1 LDVPTGQYGSI
12 DQSEEEKMN
21 QKTYNNI
28 IYKIEGET
36 AFLTINRPPVNIL
49 DIATMEEMNDAL
61 DSLTDNTD
69 VKVLVISGSGDKAFS
84 AGVDVSD
91 HTEDKVDK
99 MLEVFH
105 GIFRKMSRLDQV
117 TVAAVKGLTL
127 GGGCEV
133 AIFCDMIFAAENVKI
148 GQPEIKLAVFPPIAL
163 LVLPLLVGLKRASE
177 LLLSG
182 KVIDAK
188 EAERIGL
195 VNKVVPLESFDAGVH
210 EFIQPILELSSVGI
224 KYSKKGIQLGLET
237 TFSEG
242 LEKIEKIY
250 REELMASEDAH
261 EGLKSFLEK
270 RKPIWKNR

>member
-1 LDVPTGQYGSI
+1 MNEKKFHNTIFDI
-12 DQSEEEKMN
+12 D
-21 QKTYNNI
+21 
-28 IYKIEGET
+28 GET

-61 DSLTDNTD
+61 DSLIDNPD
-69 VKVLVISGSGDKAFS
+69 VKVLVITSSGEKAFS

-105 GIFRKMSRLDQV
+105 GIFRRMSRLDQV

-133 AIFCDMIFAAENVKI
+133 AIFCDMILAAENVKI

-163 LVLPLLVGLKRASE
+163 LVFPRLVGLKRASE

-182 KVIDAK
+182 KVIEAE

-195 VNKVVPLESFDAGVH
+195 INKVVPLESFDAEIR
-210 EFIQPILELSSVGI
+210 EFIKPFLELSAVGI
-224 KYSKKGIQLGLET
+224 KYSKRGIQLGLET
-237 TFSEG
+237 SFLEG
-242 LEKIEKIY
+242 LDKIEKIY
-250 REELMASEDAH
+250 REELMASEDAR

-270 RKPIWKNR
+270 RKPVWKNR

>member
-1 LDVPTGQYGSI
+1 MFQLDHTDRSI
-12 DQSEEEKMN
+12 NQKREKMN

-28 IYKIEGET
+28 IFRIEGEA

-61 DSLTDNTD
+61 DSLTGNMD

-163 LVLPLLVGLKRASE
+163 LVLPHLVGLKRASE

-224 KYSKKGIQLGLET
+224 KYSKRGIQLGLET

-242 LEKIEKIY
+242 LKKIEKIY
-250 REELMASEDAH
+250 RDELMASEDAH

-270 RKPIWKNR
+270 RKPVWKNK

>member
-1 LDVPTGQYGSI
+1 MDKKDYS
-12 DQSEEEKMN
+12 
-21 QKTYNNI
+21 NI
-28 IYKIEGET
+28 IFDIDGET

-61 DSLTDNTD
+61 DSLMDNSG
-69 VKVLVISGSGDKAFS
+69 VKVLVITSTGEKAFS

-91 HTEDKVDK
+91 HTDDKVDR

-105 GIFRKMSRLDQV
+105 DIFRKMSKLDQV
-117 TVAAVKGLTL
+117 TVAAIKGLTL

-133 AIFCDMIFAAENVKI
+133 AIFCDTIIAADNVKI

-163 LVLPLLVGLKRASE
+163 LIFPRLVGLKRASE

-182 KVIDAK
+182 RVIDAN

-195 VNKVVPLESFDAGVH
+195 INKVVPLDSFEAEVQ
-210 EFIQPILELSSVGI
+210 EFIQPFLELSAVGI
-224 KYSKKGIQLGLET
+224 KYSKKGISLGLET
-237 TFSEG
+237 SFAEG
-242 LEKIEKIY
+242 LKKIEKIY
-250 REELMASEDAH
+250 KDELMASEDAH

>member
-1 LDVPTGQYGSI
+1 
-12 DQSEEEKMN
+12 MN

-182 KVIDAK
+182 KVIDAN

-250 REELMASEDAH
+250 RDELMASEDAH

>member
-1 LDVPTGQYGSI
+1 MS
-12 DQSEEEKMN
+12 

-28 IYKIEGET
+28 IFLIDGET

-49 DIATMEEMNDAL
+49 DISTMEEMNETL
-61 DSLTDNTD
+61 DNLIGNTD
-69 VKVLVISGSGDKAFS
+69 VKVLVISGSGEKAFS

-105 GIFRKMSRLDQV
+105 GIFRKMSQLDQV
-117 TVAAVKGLTL
+117 TVAAIKGLTL

-133 AIFCDMIFAAENVKI
+133 AIFCDMIVAAENVKI

-163 LVLPLLVGLKRASE
+163 LVFPRLVGLKKASE

-182 KVIDAK
+182 KIIDAK

-195 VNKVVPLESFDAGVH
+195 VNKVVPLESFDAEVQD
-210 EFIQPILELSSVGI
+210 FIQPFLELSSVGI
-224 KYSKKGIQLGLET
+224 KFSKRGIQLGLET
-237 TFSEG
+237 SFSEG

-250 REELMASEDAH
+250 RDELMASEDAH

>member
-1 LDVPTGQYGSI
+1 MFQLDHTDRSI
-12 DQSEEEKMN
+12 NQKREKMN

-28 IYKIEGET
+28 IFRIEGEA

-163 LVLPLLVGLKRASE
+163 LVLPHLVGLKRASE

-224 KYSKKGIQLGLET
+224 KYSKRGIQLGLET

-242 LEKIEKIY
+242 LKKIEKIY
-250 REELMASEDAH
+250 RDELMASEDAH

-270 RKPIWKNR
+270 RKPVWKNK

>member
-1 LDVPTGQYGSI
+1 MFQLDHTDRSI
-12 DQSEEEKMN
+12 NQKREKMN

-28 IYKIEGET
+28 IFRIEGEA

-163 LVLPLLVGLKRASE
+163 LVLPHLVGLKRASE

-195 VNKVVPLESFDAGVH
+195 VNKVVPLESFDAGIH

-224 KYSKKGIQLGLET
+224 KYSKRGIQLGLET

-242 LEKIEKIY
+242 LKKIEKIY
-250 REELMASEDAH
+250 RDELMASEDAH

-270 RKPIWKNR
+270 RKPVWKNK

>member
-1 LDVPTGQYGSI
+1 M
-12 DQSEEEKMN
+12 DQKN
-21 QKTYNNI
+21 YNNI
-28 IYKIEGET
+28 IFSIDGET

-49 DIATMEEMNDAL
+49 DIATMEEMNDVL
-61 DSLTDNTD
+61 DRLKDNSD
-69 VKVLVISGSGDKAFS
+69 VKVLVITGAGEKAFS

-91 HTEDKVDK
+91 HTEDKVDR

-105 GIFRKMSRLDQV
+105 DIFRKMSKLDQV
-117 TVAAVKGLTL
+117 TVAAIKGLTL

-133 AIFCDMIFAAENVKI
+133 AIFCDTIIAADNVKI

-163 LVLPLLVGLKRASE
+163 LVFPRLVGLKRASE

-182 KVIDAK
+182 KVIDAN

-195 VNKVVPLESFDAGVH
+195 INKVVPLESFESEVK
-210 EFIQPILELSSVGI
+210 EFIHPFLELSAVGI
-224 KYSKKGIQLGLET
+224 KYSKKGINLGLET
-237 TFSEG
+237 GFMDG

-250 REELMASEDAH
+250 KDELMASEDAH

-270 RKPIWKNR
+270 RKPIWKNK

>member
-1 LDVPTGQYGSI
+1 M
-12 DQSEEEKMN
+12 SEKN
-21 QKTYNNI
+21 YNNI
-28 IYKIEGET
+28 IFNIDGET

-49 DIATMEEMNDAL
+49 DIATMEEINDTL
-61 DSLTDNTD
+61 DNLIGNTD
-69 VKVLVISGSGDKAFS
+69 VKVLVITSSGEKAFS

-105 GIFRKMSRLDQV
+105 GIFRKMSQLDCV
-117 TVAAVKGLTL
+117 TVAGIKGLTL

-133 AIFCDMIFAAENVKI
+133 AIFCDMIIAADNVKI

-163 LVLPLLVGLKRASE
+163 LVFPRLLGLKKASE

-182 KVIDAK
+182 KVIDAE

-195 VNKVVPLESFDAGVH
+195 VNKVVPLESFDADVH
-210 EFIQPILELSSVGI
+210 EFIQPFLELSSVGI
-224 KYSKKGIQLGLET
+224 KYSKRGIQLGLET
-237 TFSEG
+237 SFSEG

-250 REELMASEDAH
+250 RDELMTSEDAH

-270 RKPIWKNR
+270 RKPVWKNK

>member
-1 LDVPTGQYGSI
+1 MS
-12 DQSEEEKMN
+12 K
-21 QKTYNNI
+21 KTYNNI
-28 IYKIEGET
+28 IFDIEGET
-36 AFLTINRPPVNIL
+36 AFLTIDRPPVNIL
-49 DIATMEEMNDAL
+49 NIAAMEEINDAL
-61 DSLTDNTD
+61 DSLTGNMD
-69 VKVLVISGSGDKAFS
+69 VKVLVISGTGEKAFS

-99 MLEVFH
+99 MLQVFH
-105 GIFRKMSRLDQV
+105 NIFRKLSRLDQV

-133 AIFCDMIFAAENVKI
+133 AIFCDMIFAAENMKI

-163 LVLPLLVGLKRASE
+163 LVLPQLVGLKRASE

-182 KVIDAK
+182 KIIDAK

-195 VNKVVPLESFDAGVH
+195 VNKVVPLESFDAEVK
-210 EFIQPILELSSVGI
+210 EFIKPILELSSVGI
-224 KYSKKGIQLGLET
+224 KYSKRGIQLGLET

-242 LEKIEKIY
+242 LEIIEKIY
-250 REELMASEDAH
+250 RDELMASEDAH

-270 RKPIWKNR
+270 RKPIWKNK

>member
-1 LDVPTGQYGSI
+1 
-12 DQSEEEKMN
+12 MN
-21 QKTYNNI
+21 QKSYNNI
-28 IYKIEGET
+28 IFSIEGDT
-36 AFLTINRPPVNIL
+36 AILTINRPPMNIL
-49 DIATMEEMNDAL
+49 NIATMEEMNDVL
-61 DSLTDNTD
+61 DNLTGSTQ
-69 VKVLVISGSGDKAFS
+69 VKVLVISGTGEKAFS

-91 HTEDKVDK
+91 HTEDKMDR

-117 TVAAVKGLTL
+117 TVAAIKGLTL

-133 AIFCDMIFAAENVKI
+133 AIFCDTIIAAENVKI
-148 GQPEIKLAVFPPIAL
+148 GQPEIKLAVFAPIAL
-163 LVLPLLVGLKRASE
+163 LVLPRLVGLKKASE

-182 KVIDAK
+182 KAIDAK

-195 VNKVVPLESFDAGVH
+195 VNKVVPLESFESDVQ
-210 EFIQPILELSSVGI
+210 EFIQPFLELSLIGI
-224 KYSKKGIQLGLET
+224 KYSKKGINLGLERN
-237 TFSEG
+237 FADG

-270 RKPIWKNR
+270 RKPIWKNK

>member
-1 LDVPTGQYGSI
+1 MPQLDHKNRSI
-12 DQSEEEKMN
+12 NQKREKMSK
-21 QKTYNNI
+21 KTYNNI
-28 IYKIEGET
+28 IFDIEGET
-36 AFLTINRPPVNIL
+36 AFLTIDRPPVNIL
-49 DIATMEEMNDAL
+49 NIAAMEEINDAL
-61 DSLTDNTD
+61 DSLTGNMD
-69 VKVLVISGSGDKAFS
+69 VKVLVISGTGEKAFS

-99 MLEVFH
+99 MLQVFH
-105 GIFRKMSRLDQV
+105 NIFRKLSRLDQV

-133 AIFCDMIFAAENVKI
+133 AIFCDMIFAAENMKI

-163 LVLPLLVGLKRASE
+163 LVLPQLVGLKRASE

-182 KVIDAK
+182 KIIDAK

-195 VNKVVPLESFDAGVH
+195 VNKVVPLESFDAEVK
-210 EFIQPILELSSVGI
+210 EFIKPILELSSVGI
-224 KYSKKGIQLGLET
+224 KYSKRGIQLGLET

-250 REELMASEDAH
+250 RDELMASEDAH

-270 RKPIWKNR
+270 RKPIWKNK